1 MMAHSPICL
10 RHALLRLR
18 GSSGGKLKGN
28 LRNLHIGALPET
40 HQMLQKTCRDFSDS
54 ELKPIAAKLDKEH
67 KFPAEQI
74 KKMGELGLMGIYV
87 SEEYGGAGLDTLAL
101 SLAVEE
107 IARGCGGTGTIVS
120 VHNTLYVGLLDK
132 MGTKEQKEKFLPSF
146 TDGTNVGSF
155 AISEPG
161 SGSDASNMLATAK
174 KESDCWVLNGTKAWV
189 TNGIEAKAAI
199 VFANADKSKGHKG
212 ICAFIVPIPTPGLSH
227 GKKED
232 KMGIR
237 ASSTCNLILEDV
249 RIPHEYLLG
258 KEGEGFKMALA
269 TLDGARI
276 GISSQ
281 ALGIA
286 QAALDCAVD
295 YASKRLSFGSPILK
309 YQTVQARLADMA
321 VKLEAARLLT
331 WRAAVLRDAGK
342 RFTKES
348 SMAKL
353 TSSEA
358 ATFVSHGCVQ
368 ILGGMGY
375 VTDMPA
381 ERYYRDARI
390 TEIYA
395 GITDIQKL
403 VIADMVAREYGLRTR

>member
-1 MMAHSPICL
+1 MTQNCYYTL
-10 RHALLRLR
+10 RATTRIL
-18 GSSGGKLKGN
+18 GIFYGN
-28 LRNLHIGALPET
+28 VNLCRRLHISKLSET
-40 HQMLQKTCRDFSDS
+40 HQMLQNTCREFSDN

-67 KFPAEQI
+67 LFPAEQI
-74 KKMGELGLMGIYV
+74 KKMGDLGLMGVYV

-120 VHNTLYVGLLDK
+120 VHNTLYVGLIDK
-132 MGTKEQKEKFLPSF
+132 MGTKKQKENFLPSF
-146 TDGTNVGSF
+146 TNGTAVGAF
-155 AISEPG
+155 ALSEPG

-174 KESDCWVLNGTKAWV
+174 RENDCWVLNGTKAWV
-189 TNGIEAKAAI
+189 TNGIEAKAAV
-199 VFANADKSKGHKG
+199 VFANADKSKGHHG
-212 ICAFIVPIPTPGLSH
+212 ICAFIVPIPTPGLSL

-249 RIPHEYLLG
+249 RVPLENLLG

-295 YASKRLSFGSPILK
+295 YASKRISFGVPILK
-309 YQTVQARLADMA
+309 FQTVQSRLAEMA
-321 VKLEAARLLT
+321 VRLEAARLLT
-331 WRAAVLRDAGK
+331 WRAAVLRDSGQ

-353 TSSEA
+353 ASSEA

-381 ERYYRDARI
+381 ERHYRDARI

-403 VIADMVAREYGLRTR
+403 VIADMVAREYGLNTR